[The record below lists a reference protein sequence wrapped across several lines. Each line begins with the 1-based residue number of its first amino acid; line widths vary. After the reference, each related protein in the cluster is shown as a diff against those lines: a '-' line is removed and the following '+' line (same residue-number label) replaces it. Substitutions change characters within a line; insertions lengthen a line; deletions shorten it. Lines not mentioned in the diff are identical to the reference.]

1 MRAAIMTRPL
11 GAVMAHEPSYAAF
24 LQTVVSLVGD
34 MADLVQKEIALAR
47 AEITAKLTER
57 LESAA
62 WFAVAGVLG
71 FVVLLLLAQAC
82 VFGLIAVGLAP
93 GWAAVVVAI
102 AAAILAGAAFAYG
115 RSAAR
120 GSALPQR
127 SLQQINNDI
136 RTVREQLS

>member
-1 MRAAIMTRPL
+1 MAIVIRPL
-11 GAVMAHEPSYAAF
+11 GLVMAHEASYSAF
-24 LQTVVSLVGD
+24 LQTIAALVGD
-34 MADLVQKEIALAR
+34 VADLFHKELALAR
-47 AEITAKLTER
+47 AEITAKVTER

-62 WFAVAGVLG
+62 WFAVAGLLG

-82 VFGLIAVGLAP
+82 VFGLIAAGLAP

-102 AAAILAGAAFAYG
+102 AAAVLAAAAFAYG

-120 GSALPQR
+120 GTALPRR
-127 SLQQINNDI
+127 SVQQISEDI